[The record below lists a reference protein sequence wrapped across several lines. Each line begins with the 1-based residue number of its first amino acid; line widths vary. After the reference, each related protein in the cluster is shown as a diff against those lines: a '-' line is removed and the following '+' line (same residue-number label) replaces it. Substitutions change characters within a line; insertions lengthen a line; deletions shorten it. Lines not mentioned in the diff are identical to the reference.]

1 MPVQAVLHIRVDGG
15 FRQEHLGTGERLAKE
30 KADLWQNIE
39 KINDFCLSLQRERKR
54 FPPAEMKE

>member
-1 MPVQAVLHIRVDGG
+1 MIYGTLG
-15 FRQEHLGTGERLAKE
+15 QEHLGTGERLAKE